1 MKKPKLFVTSLLP
14 PLVMQALEKN
24 FSLFCL
30 NNTTPLKRTQIIRG
44 LKDKDGVISMLS
56 DRLDAEVLKRAPSIR
71 IIANYA
77 AGYNNIDL
85 AEAKRREIVITNT
98 PDVLTEA
105 TADLTWA
112 LLLGV
117 SRRLMEGSLHVRS
130 GRWKG
135 WAPTQLLGY
144 EFHGKTLGII
154 GMGRIGQ
161 SVAKRALGFGVKII
175 YHSRSKLPQKMEKT
189 LKAKWVSL
197 PFLLK
202 KSDFTTIH
210 APLTPQTYHLIGAKE
225 IRMMK
230 KTAILINAARGPII
244 EEKALVMALK
254 KNQIAGA
261 GFDVYEEEPIIPR
274 GLSNLPNVLLL
285 PHLGSATVET
295 RNQMGF
301 LVLKNLNAFFKGQRP
316 PNLLV
321 F

>member
-14 PLVMQALEKN
+14 PLVMRALKKK

-30 NNTTPLKRTQIIRG
+30 NNTTPLKRIQIIRG

-56 DRLDAEVLKRAPSIR
+56 DRLDAELIKSAPSIR

-117 SRRLMEGSLHVRS
+117 SRRLMEGNLHVRS

-161 SVAKRALGFGVKII
+161 SVAKRAVGFGVKIN
-175 YHSRSKLPQKMEKT
+175 YHNRSKLPQKVEKS
-189 LKAKWVSL
+189 LMAKWVSL

-202 KSDFTTIH
+202 RSDFITIH
-210 APLTPQTYHLIGAKE
+210 APLTPQTYHLIGPKE
-225 IRMMK
+225 IRMMN
-230 KTAILINAARGPII
+230 KTVILINAARGPII
-244 EEKALVMALK
+244 DEKALVMSLK

-261 GFDVYEEEPIIPR
+261 GFDVYEEEPIISR
-274 GLSNLPNVLLL
+274 SLSNLPNVLLL

-316 PNLLV
+316 PNSLV